1 MAGGVRLPCRP
12 PRRPTDR
19 GHESLHSN
27 RHVPDAPDAR
37 PRRPPVCSGSPPAWP
52 HRPGRRISRAVR
64 LRIPGAAPLRRVMIV
79 DAPGGANGGKDMLM
93 NGPESFD
100 RDAAQR
106 AQQRLER
113 RSKRRLVKHLL
124 ERNAQW
130 RRFVARAMAAG
141 LAATV
146 AGHLVFGEVAVA
158 APAAAP
164 ATGARA

>member
-1 MAGGVRLPCRP
+1 
-12 PRRPTDR
+12 
-19 GHESLHSN
+19 
-27 RHVPDAPDAR
+27 
-37 PRRPPVCSGSPPAWP
+37 
-52 HRPGRRISRAVR
+52 
-64 LRIPGAAPLRRVMIV
+64 
-79 DAPGGANGGKDMLM
+79 MLM
-93 NGPESFD
+93 NEPESFD

-113 RSKRRLVKHLL
+113 RSKRRLVKHLV

-158 APAAAP
+158 APLPALPTPAAGAGFP
-164 ATGARA
+164 A